1 MKRWTI
7 LAPERLFL
15 PDEIVLEILK
25 RCDGIA
31 TIKVIVD
38 ELAGKFDA
46 PNEIIMEDGKYLVH
60 YFLDEGGLET

>member
-1 MKRWTI
+1 MKRRTI

-15 PDEIVLEILK
+15 PYEIVLEILQ

-31 TIKVIVD
+31 TIKAIVD

-46 PNEIIMEDGKYLVH
+46 PNEIIMEDVK
-60 YFLDEGGLET
+60 

>member
-7 LAPERLFL
+7 LPPERLFL

-38 ELAGKFDA
+38 ELAGKFYA
-46 PNEIIMEDGKYLVH
+46 PNEIIVEDVK
-60 YFLDEGGLET
+60 

>member
-15 PDEIVLEILK
+15 PDEIVLEILQ
-25 RCDGIA
+25 RCDSIA

-46 PNEIIMEDGKYLVH
+46 PNEIIMEDVK
-60 YFLDEGGLET
+60 

>member
-7 LAPERLFL
+7 LPPERLFL
-15 PDEIVLEILK
+15 PDEIVLGILK
-25 RCDGIA
+25 RCDSIA

-46 PNEIIMEDGKYLVH
+46 PNEIIMEDVK
-60 YFLDEGGLET
+60 